1 MRDLLF
7 GTLWRRMIVLK
18 IAILI
23 ALFVYKTQHY
33 QYMAYQHLLVDYHF
47 GFIKRALIGA
57 AWSLVFPKVPIW
69 AVYVTGGLVL
79 GVALSL
85 FVAVFRRLYGFNER
99 HLPLFVF
106 TAGSPMVFGNYI
118 QTIGYFDIY
127 GCVAALVLLLIPA
140 RSFAYVIAA
149 ALLSMAL
156 IVIHHIQTLM
166 FVPTLIAIVIARYYL
181 VRPRS
186 MLQMASGALA
196 VLPVIALFWIAQ
208 FVATAPVPLAEFHAH
223 MISRMAGP
231 TFPRIDSG
239 IWYQSAQSE
248 FERTWAMM
256 GKNLARVPI
265 YLLVLAAHLPV
276 IAYFRRAVTALDDPA
291 HRRLAWLAVAGVS
304 LGYLLICL
312 AVSDYARWFSNWFVC
327 MVLLLFAMR
336 GLPSSEPIAIADDR
350 SSRRLGWVV
359 TAIPRI
365 GSTIPF

>member
-1 MRDLLF
+1 MRELLF
-7 GTLWRRMIVLK
+7 GTVWRRMIVLK
-18 IAILI
+18 IAILV

-47 GFIKRALIGA
+47 GFIKRALVGA

-69 AVYVTGGLVL
+69 AVYVTGGLVWAVTL
-79 GVALSL
+79 AL
-85 FVAVFRRLYGFNER
+85 FVLVFRKLYGFSER

-106 TAGSPMVFGNYI
+106 TACSPMLFGNYI

-140 RSFAYVIAA
+140 RSFVYVVVA
-149 ALLSMAL
+149 ALLAMLL
-156 IVIHHIQTLM
+156 ILIHHIQTLM
-166 FVPTLIAIVIARYYL
+166 FVPTLAAIVIARYYL
-181 VRPRS
+181 AQPRS
-186 MLQMASGALA
+186 PLQMAFGALA
-196 VLPVIALFWIAQ
+196 LVCVAALFLGVQ
-208 FVATAPVPLAEFHAH
+208 FVATAPVPMDEFHAH
-223 MISRMAGP
+223 MISRMVGP
-231 TFPRIDSG
+231 AFPQVDPL
-239 IWYQSAQSE
+239 IWYQSARSE

-256 GKNLARVPI
+256 GKNLPRVPI
-265 YLLVLAAHLPV
+265 YLLVLAAHIPL
-276 IAYFRRAVTALDDPA
+276 IGYFRRAVAALDDPA

-304 LGYLLICL
+304 FGYFLICL

-336 GLPSSEPIAIADDR
+336 SLPSSEPAAIADDR
-350 SSRRLGWVV
+350 SDQRLGWVV